1 MTTVLTVHSVTK
13 VTFNATRHSA
23 SSSLGDG
30 GWLDIKVVTRG
41 YSGIDSTSVTLHTF
55 DLKVFDAFVDIAQAT
70 AGLSEARKARE
81 AAEAPGE
88 AEAEA
93 EAEGVPL
100 TELAD
105 DDSIDF

>member
-70 AGLSEARKARE
+70 AGLSEAREARE
-81 AAEAPGE
+81 VAQGGE
-88 AEAEA
+88 AEGAV
-93 EAEGVPL
+93 EGVPL